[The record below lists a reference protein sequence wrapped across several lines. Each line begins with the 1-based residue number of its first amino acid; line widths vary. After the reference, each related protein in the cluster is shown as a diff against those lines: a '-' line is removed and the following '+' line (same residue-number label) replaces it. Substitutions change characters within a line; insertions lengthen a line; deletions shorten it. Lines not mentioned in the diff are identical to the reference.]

1 MLFELTATRH
11 STKLQPLAPAGIAK
25 GSLAHWR
32 EAEKPSSLPASEETL
47 MSIYRL
53 SIALLL
59 VSPLLSPFAW
69 AQTPAP
75 EKPQTL
81 EQAIAQEQRA
91 SAMRKAAAEQ
101 HLDDQAACYKLFQVS
116 SCLDKAKKRY
126 TQAIIDARNVEI
138 PAREFQR
145 EAKRADVE
153 AKEAQ
158 RAADAPRREAEQ
170 KDQAATFRAN
180 EALKAAEREKKI
192 ADKTRQ
198 AAEGRQKT
206 ASEQA
211 ERKARDQ
218 ERAEND
224 AKRAA
229 RKASAEAKAD
239 AEAAASVPKP

>member
-1 MLFELTATRH
+1 
-11 STKLQPLAPAGIAK
+11 
-25 GSLAHWR
+25 
-32 EAEKPSSLPASEETL
+32 

-53 SIALLL
+53 LIALLL
-59 VSPLLSPFAW
+59 TSPLLSQFAG

-75 EKPQTL
+75 EIPQTL

-91 SAMRKAAAEQ
+91 SAMRKAAADQ
-101 HLDDQAACYKLFQVS
+101 HLEDQAACYKLFQVS
-116 SCLDKAKKRY
+116 SCLEKAKKRY
-126 TQAIIDARNVEI
+126 TQSIIDARNIEI

-158 RAADAPRREAEQ
+158 RAADLPRREAEQ
-170 KDQAATFRAN
+170 KTQATTFRAD

-192 ADKTRQ
+192 ADKARQ
-198 AAEGRQKT
+198 AAEGRQKS
-206 ASEQA
+206 AAEQA
-211 ERKARDQ
+211 ERKARNQ

-229 RKASAEAKAD
+229 RKANADAKAEAEVSAR
-239 AEAAASVPKP
+239 VPKP